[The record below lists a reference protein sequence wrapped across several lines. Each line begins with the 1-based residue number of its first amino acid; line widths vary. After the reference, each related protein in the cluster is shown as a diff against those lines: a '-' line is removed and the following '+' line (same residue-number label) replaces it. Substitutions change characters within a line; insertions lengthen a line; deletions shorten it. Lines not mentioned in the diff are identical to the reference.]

1 MKNNNRLEHADDILS
16 FCRTLSILY
25 IEDDKA
31 IREHTEETLE
41 MIFGTISI
49 ALNGEEGLKQYIQ
62 YYNEHGNYVDIV
74 LTDLKLPALS
84 GVEMSKEMLRLN
96 QEQLIIV
103 NSGYNQVE
111 VLTHLIDLG
120 IYYFLPK
127 PLTFKHLYQTLQKV
141 ASHIYEKQKN
151 INNVKEI
158 ESLQKL
164 LNESD
169 DSRQNQNKIIHTL
182 SKDIKMSAE
191 AIEDLVKMT
200 CDITLDKKEK
210 GYLEKIKNSGGHI
223 FALAKNIEE
232 ISMSESDEIVL
243 EDIEFNINNIFDNIS
258 TTIVAK
264 AYQKGLTVIFDINN
278 NVPAIIKGDPL
289 RLSQVL
295 MILMTNAVTYT
306 QSGDIILKV
315 KMSPLPKK
323 DKLLIFEVV
332 DHGIGLT
339 KDEQKNILK
348 QEKREKKSSLGIAK
362 DIVKMMGGTIRIKS
376 QYGVGSRFIFSIVTQ
391 QVDERS
397 YRLPSKS
404 LMSKKV
410 LIVDT
415 NPKSSLALAQML
427 QYFRYDTKISF
438 DLQEANRLFLEDTS
452 FDIICMDRN
461 FMTQIED
468 EAFMSDTTAK
478 IILIEDNILQQN
490 RNVNNSMQIDSKIYK
505 PYTQK
510 MIFDMIVSLYG
521 DEHGKDDKEIL
532 TKKEIQNLS
541 GSHILLIEYKTIIQN
556 SIQTML
562 EDTGIKLTMTQSAE
576 EALSLSKKL
585 IDLDMIL
592 MDVQPL
598 LARDIEVITEI
609 EQSSRYANTPKVA
622 LLTDDSPES
631 LEELKKKSFIDH
643 ITKPIVPHEL
653 YRVLKNNITPKAKAT
668 LSKDIVPLK
677 NKERP
682 IIIDNGKNYYD
693 LKDTKFTLCE
703 DKKRFEEFK
712 VVAKS
717 SDLKIKALLKINRR
731 SRAIELLESV
741 RKASANICATTLED
755 TISYLMK
762 TIDINSEESYL
773 IIQRFSEYLEI
784 VMQKIEKIESNN
796 EN

>member
-1 MKNNNRLEHADDILS
+1 MKSNNRLEHADDILS

-49 ALNGEEGLKQYIQ
+49 ALNGEDGLKRYIQ
-62 YYNEHGNYVDIV
+62 YYSEHGNYVDIV
-74 LTDLKLPALS
+74 LTDLRLPALS
-84 GVEMSKEMLRLN
+84 GVELSKEILKLN

-111 VLTHLIDLG
+111 VLTNLIDLG

-141 ASHIYEKQKN
+141 SHQIYEKQKN
-151 INNVKEI
+151 INNIKEI

-164 LNESD
+164 FKESD
-169 DSRQNQNKIIHTL
+169 ESRQNQNKIIHTL

-200 CDITLDKKEK
+200 SDIALDKKEK
-210 GYLEKIKNSGGHI
+210 GYLDKIHNSGSHI
-223 FALAKNIEE
+223 FVLAKSIEE

-243 EDIEFNINNIFDNIS
+243 EHIEFNINNIFDNIS

-306 QSGDIILKV
+306 KSGDIILKV

-323 DKLLIFEVV
+323 DKQLIFEVV
-332 DHGIGLT
+332 DSGIGLT

-348 QEKREKKSSLGIAK
+348 QEKRKKKSSLGIAK
-362 DIVKMMGGTIRIKS
+362 DIVKMMGGTIRIES
-376 QYGVGSRFIFSIVTQ
+376 RYGVGSRFIFSIVTQ
-391 QVDERS
+391 QVYERS

-438 DLQEANRLFLEDTS
+438 DLKEAHRLFMEDTS

-468 EAFMSDTTAK
+468 EAFMSDSTAK
-478 IILIEDNILQQN
+478 IILIEDNILQHN
-490 RNVNNSMQIDSKIYK
+490 RDVNNSMQIDSKIYK

-521 DEHGKDDKEIL
+521 TKHDQESQGLL
-532 TKKEIQNLS
+532 TKDEIQSLS

-562 EDTGIKLTMTQSAE
+562 EDTGIKLTITQSAE

-585 IDLDMIL
+585 LDLDMIL

-598 LARDIEVITEI
+598 LDKDSQFITEI
-609 EQSSRYANTPKVA
+609 EKSSKYTNTPKIA
-622 LLTDDSPES
+622 LLTDDSPEL
-631 LEELKKKSFIDH
+631 LEELKKKNFIDH
-643 ITKPIVPHEL
+643 IMKPIVPYEL
-653 YRVLKNNITPKAKAT
+653 YRVLKNHITPKAKAT
-668 LSKDIVPLK
+668 LSEHIVPLK
-677 NKERP
+677 NKEKP

-693 LKDTKFTLCE
+693 LKDTKFNLCE

-712 VVAKS
+712 VVAKN
-717 SDLKIKALLKINRR
+717 SDLKVKALLKINRR
-731 SRAIELLESV
+731 HRAIELLESV
-741 RKASANICATTLED
+741 KKVSINICATILED
-755 TISYLMK
+755 TISYLID

-784 VMQKIEKIESNN
+784 VMQKIKKIESDN